1 MTRPPYLI
9 KLLLG
14 LDLVFG
20 SRSAVAADGWTTREG
35 FAIPRPGTTF
45 NFPRDHGSH
54 PAFGIEWWYVT
65 GHLFETNGAR
75 YGFQATFFRR
85 SAPRR
90 ESSTGPVNPD
100 FKLDQLHLAHT
111 ALLDVAGQKFIS
123 QERLNREG
131 WDAGA
136 ALDHL
141 DVRNGNWSLR
151 ASEDASGAM
160 QLKGSVHADA
170 LFDLRLVPQKS
181 LVVFGTNGVSR
192 KAAEVSAASHY
203 LTYTRLTVEGSLRLG
218 TRIAQVS
225 GLAWMDHEFS
235 SSQLGAN
242 QVGWDWACVQL
253 RDGREIMAYRM
264 RRTDGSID
272 PFSTLAWI
280 DGHGVVQHVRADG
293 YGWQPEGTWHSA
305 ATGAN
310 YPATI
315 RLTTTDPA
323 TGKPIIFRIK
333 PLAPDQELD
342 GGLGGIP
349 YWEGACKVLDETG
362 REVGQS
368 FLELTGYAGSMK
380 GRL

>member
-1 MTRPPYLI
+1 MNQRPYLI
-9 KLLLG
+9 KLLLW
-14 LDLVFG
+14 LIVVSG
-20 SRSAVAADGWTTREG
+20 SRFTAAGDDWTTREG

-54 PAFGIEWWYVT
+54 PAFGIEWWFVT

-85 SAPRR
+85 SAPRT
-90 ESSTGPVNPD
+90 ESSAGPVNPG

-111 ALLDVAGQKFIS
+111 ALLDVAGQKFMS

-136 ALDHL
+136 AVDHL
-141 DVRNGNWSLR
+141 EVRNGNWSLR
-151 ASEDASGAM
+151 ASGEISGAM
-160 QLKGSVHADA
+160 QLKGSIHADA
-170 LFDLRLVPQKS
+170 QFDLRLVPQKP

-203 LTYTRLTVEGSLRLG
+203 LTYTRLAAQGSLRLG
-218 TRIAQVS
+218 SRIVQVS

-235 SSQLGAN
+235 SSQLGTN
-242 QVGWDWACVQL
+242 QVGWDWACLQL
-253 RDGREIMAYRM
+253 HDGREIMAYRM

-280 DGHGVVQHVRADG
+280 DEHGKVRHVGAVD
-293 YGWQPEGTWHSA
+293 YGWQPEGTWHSV

-310 YPATI
+310 YPAAF
-315 RLTTTDPA
+315 RLTTADPA
-323 TGKPIIFRIK
+323 TGKPGVVRIK